1 MVNMKSDKRGKKCEI
16 RVSAS
21 EKQKIQELASEL
33 GLSVSATVRQILIQK
48 HFSSNNQEIYSLFG
62 QIRDTLFAISQTLS
76 NLNGSNLN
84 NPTVKQLQIDVQ
96 ELKKT
101 IAAMEKKF

>member
-21 EKQKIQELASEL
+21 EKQKIQELASQL

-48 HFSSNNQEIYSLFG
+48 HFSSNNQEI
-62 QIRDTLFAISQTLS
+62 
-76 NLNGSNLN
+76 
-84 NPTVKQLQIDVQ
+84 
-96 ELKKT
+96 
-101 IAAMEKKF
+101 

>member
-1 MVNMKSDKRGKKCEI
+1 MKLDKRGEKCEI

-21 EKQKIQELASEL
+21 EKEKIQELASQL

-48 HFSSNNQEIYSLFG
+48 HFFSNNHELNSLFG
-62 QIRDTLFAISQTLS
+62 QIRDTLFGISQTLS
-76 NLNGSNLN
+76 SLNGSNSN
-84 NPTVKQLQIDVQ
+84 NPTVRQLQTDIQ